1 MHNPARHV
9 AGVVKNLELGEDNME
24 MYCTIII
31 ETWVGARTMRKVEW
45 VRNIC
50 DDITRIFMIR
60 GFLIFTTLM
69 HIFWCLSMISS
80 FGVQTQTKKNR
91 VEGFLVLF
99 ISLF

>member
-31 ETWVGARTMRKVEW
+31 ESWAGAQTMRKVEW

-69 HIFWCLSMISS
+69 HISWCFKAVCLSMILFSCGS
-80 FGVQTQTKKNR
+80 DKKKY
-91 VEGFLVLF
+91 VKGFLVL
-99 ISLF
+99 L

>member
-9 AGVVKNLELGEDNME
+9 AWVVNNLELGEDNME

-31 ETWVGARTMRKVEW
+31 ETWAGAQTMGEVEW

-60 GFLIFTTLM
+60 GFLIFSTLM
-69 HIFWCLSMISS
+69 HIFGCFLSDRS
-80 FGVQTQTKKNR
+80 G
-91 VEGFLVLF
+91 L
-99 ISLF
+99 